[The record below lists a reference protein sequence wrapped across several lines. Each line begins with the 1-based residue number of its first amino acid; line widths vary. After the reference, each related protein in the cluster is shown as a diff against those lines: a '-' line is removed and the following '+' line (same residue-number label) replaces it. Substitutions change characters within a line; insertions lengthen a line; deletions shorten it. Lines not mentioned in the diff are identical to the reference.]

1 MTIAI
6 LLIITMYNS
15 QGVFLP
21 TCTPKTCCEGDEVV
35 LESHIPNTCN
45 VTAWYRY
52 RNNTDILLCWFSG
65 ALVTFSSKERISS
78 TCSRQLFTF
87 HGIRT
92 TSTGTYYTVGNF
104 CDEHPKMSTCYN
116 VTVNPRTTVQPSTTS
131 TSVAAPLIQAY
142 SQNNTRIEEPVEVH
156 GAWGLVIVA
165 LLALWLAIEFRLPQ
179 KLLRYCTT
187 RTRMGTRLMQTV

>member
-1 MTIAI
+1 MAIAI
-6 LLIITMYNS
+6 ILIITMYHS
-15 QGVFLP
+15 QGIFLP
-21 TCTPKTCCEGDEVV
+21 TCTPKTCCEGDELV

-65 ALVTFSSKERISS
+65 AFVNLNFRERISS
-78 TCSRQLFTF
+78 TCSRQSFTF
-87 HGIRT
+87 YNIRKP
-92 TSTGTYYTVGNF
+92 SAGTYYTVGDF
-104 CDEHPKMSTCYN
+104 CNQYPKMLTCYN
-116 VTVNPRTTVQPSTTS
+116 VTVNSRTTVRPSTTS
-131 TSVAAPLIQAY
+131 PSAAVPLIQAY

-187 RTRMGTRLMQTV
+187 RTRMGTRLVQTV